1 MKFGYRGV
9 AGRCRACAAFRI
21 LMGLA
26 LPWDWASADESPR
39 APFLESLAV
48 YVGQRVDHNL
58 LDLPR
63 SILGGDIAWEASYF
77 AGIGLSGTFGTFGE
91 DIPSLGDNPL
101 GKIRH
106 GCEVVVAKHHGLQD
120 NLEAGAAYLLRTP
133 DAHLGWLWGQRRSRR
148 RIVVRI
154 RRTHLRGCR
163 HGRSRGVLPP
173 AVAGAVRVRVAG
185 ARDREPRFGHPTSP
199 PFGGAR
205 RHRPAWRRLEFPG
218 GRVALAVLIRLIP
231 PRRGRNQQSPAPLG
245 G

>member
-1 MKFGYRGV
+1 MGV
-9 AGRCRACAAFRI
+9 
-21 LMGLA
+21 A

-48 YVGQRVDHNL
+48 YVGQGVDHNL

-133 DAHLGWLWGQRRSRR
+133 DAHLGWLGVNLAVGAGLSYAFDEPTYEDGPEDNPEERYRLQLLALFELEWR
-148 RIVVRI
+148 VRGI
-154 RRTHLRGCR
+154 ENLSFVTRTHHRSGVYGVIAPRHVGSNFLAAGLRWG
-163 HGRSRGVLPP
+163 
-173 AVAGAVRVRVAG
+173 
-185 ARDREPRFGHPTSP
+185 F
-199 PFGGAR
+199 
-205 RHRPAWRRLEFPG
+205 
-218 GRVALAVLIRLIP
+218 
-231 PRRGRNQQSPAPLG
+231 
-245 G
+245 

>member
-48 YVGQRVDHNL
+48 YVGQGVDHNL

-91 DIPSLGDNPL
+91 DIPILGDNPL

-120 NLEAGAAYLLRTP
+120 NLEAGAVYLLRTP
-133 DAHLGWLWGQRRSRR
+133 DAHLGWLR
-148 RIVVRI
+148 VNVAA
-154 RRTHLRGCR
+154 
-163 HGRSRGVLPP
+163 GVGLSYAFDEPTYED
-173 AVAGAVRVRVAG
+173 VAT
-185 ARDREPRFGHPTSP
+185 DDPEEYY
-199 PFGGAR
+199 
-205 RHRPAWRRLEFPG
+205 RLLLLALFEFEW
-218 GRVALAVLIRLIP
+218 
-231 PRRGRNQQSPAPLG
+231 
-245 G
+245 